1 MTVGTVPVKHQS
13 SCDCQLGLQ
22 GKTAYNVVKCA
33 AIDAVSVHRRML
45 RHWHYESG
53 APMTNSEEWVE
64 RFPGLARLEPTAK
77 KSLLTRSQIIDVPE
91 GTMVFGPGK
100 SPENMLF
107 LLDGTVRVQQ
117 VSDTGHEIVLYRI
130 QAGQS
135 CVLTTACLL
144 AYKDYSAEGIAE
156 TAVQAAAVPRD
167 AFDELVATS
176 KSFRDFVFAAFS
188 KRITDLFL
196 MIDEVAFQRLDVR
209 LADKLI
215 ALSDHKDKIMT
226 THQKLS
232 VELGTAREVISR
244 QLQEFQRRGWIE
256 QERGSVTLIDK
267 ARIED
272 LARHNA

>member
-1 MTVGTVPVKHQS
+1 MTFP
-13 SCDCQLGLQ
+13 
-22 GKTAYNVVKCA
+22 
-33 AIDAVSVHRRML
+33 
-45 RHWHYESG
+45 
-53 APMTNSEEWVE
+53 PEWIE
-64 RFPGLARLEPTAK
+64 RFPGLSRLDAPTKQLLVARST
-77 KSLLTRSQIIDVPE
+77 IITVPKD
-91 GTMVFGPGK
+91 TTIFGPGN

-130 QAGQS
+130 HAGQS

-144 AYKDYSAEGIAE
+144 AYEDYAAEGIAE
-156 TAVQAAAVPRD
+156 TTVEAAAIPRGV
-167 AFDELVATS
+167 FDDLVAQS
-176 KSFRDFVFAAFS
+176 KPFRDFVFAAFS

-209 LADKLI
+209 LADRLTR
-215 ALSDHKDKIMT
+215 LSDDDGKVST

-256 QERGSVTLIDK
+256 QARGSVNLLNRDQLL
-267 ARIED
+267 R
-272 LARHNA
+272 LANHHS